1 MNKGDKIF
9 IAGHSGMVGS
19 AIKRRFT
26 KEGFV
31 NLIVRS
37 HKELDLI
44 KQNEVSQYFTKEKP
58 VYVFVAAATVGGIQ
72 ANNTYRGQFLY
83 ENLMIQSNIIH
94 AAHQNG
100 VKKLMFLG
108 SACIY
113 PRNSKQPIREEYLLS
128 GYLESTN
135 EPYAIAKI
143 AGIKMCENYFKQYG
157 DNNISVMPSN
167 LYGPNDNYDL
177 ETSHVLP
184 ALMRKFHEAK
194 INNEKSVEI
203 WGSGK
208 PKREFLHV
216 DDLADACIF
225 LMINLDADKLYSEN
239 ISHINIGCGEEVSI
253 NELAL
258 LIKDIVGFE
267 GELVFNANY
276 PDGMPR
282 KLLDV
287 TRLRK
292 MGWESKIKL
301 KEGLKSVYDWYMKN
315 IN

>member
-1 MNKGDKIF
+1 
-9 IAGHSGMVGS
+9 
-19 AIKRRFT
+19 
-26 KEGFV
+26 
-31 NLIVRS
+31 
-37 HKELDLI
+37 
-44 KQNEVSQYFTKEKP
+44 
-58 VYVFVAAATVGGIQ
+58 
-72 ANNTYRGQFLY
+72 
-83 ENLMIQSNIIH
+83 
-94 AAHQNG
+94 
-100 VKKLMFLG
+100 MFLG

-267 GELVFNANY
+267 GELVFNTNY

-282 KLLDV
+282 KLLNIDKINN
-287 TRLRK
+287 L
-292 MGWESKIKL
+292 GWKPKVS
-301 KEGLKSVYDWYMKN
+301 LKSGIERILESLN
-315 IN
+315 

>member
-1 MNKGDKIF
+1 MISQYF
-9 IAGHSGMVGS
+9 S
-19 AIKRRFT
+19 RFY
-26 KEGFV
+26 
-31 NLIVRS
+31 L
-37 HKELDLI
+37 
-44 KQNEVSQYFTKEKP
+44 VSQYFTKEKP

-216 DDLADACIF
+216 DDLANACLF
-225 LMINLDADKLYSEN
+225 
-239 ISHINIGCGEEVSI
+239 
-253 NELAL
+253 
-258 LIKDIVGFE
+258 
-267 GELVFNANY
+267 
-276 PDGMPR
+276 
-282 KLLDV
+282 
-287 TRLRK
+287 
-292 MGWESKIKL
+292 
-301 KEGLKSVYDWYMKN
+301 
-315 IN
+315 

>member
-19 AIKRRFT
+19 AIKRRLT
-26 KEGFV
+26 EEGFI

-37 HKELDLI
+37 HKELNLI

-72 ANNTYRGQFLY
+72 ANNTYRGQFIY
-83 ENLMIQSNIIH
+83 ENLMIQNNIIH

-157 DNNISVMPSN
+157 DNNISVMPCN

-194 INNEKSVEI
+194 TNNEKSVEI

-282 KLLDV
+282 KLLNIDKINN
-287 TRLRK
+287 L
-292 MGWESKIKL
+292 GWESSISL
-301 KEGLKSVYDWYMKN
+301 KDGIRDTYNWF
-315 IN
+315 INNYT

>member
-26 KEGFV
+26 EEGFI

-58 VYVFVAAATVGGIQ
+58 DYVFVAAATVGGIQ

-267 GELVFNANY
+267 GELVFNTNY

-282 KLLDV
+282 KLLNIDKINN
-287 TRLRK
+287 L
-292 MGWESKIKL
+292 GWESSISL
-301 KEGLKSVYDWYMKN
+301 KDGIRDTYNWF
-315 IN
+315 INNYT

>member
-19 AIKRRFT
+19 AIKRRLT

-267 GELVFNANY
+267 GELVFNTNY

-282 KLLDV
+282 KLLNIDKINN
-287 TRLRK
+287 L
-292 MGWESKIKL
+292 GWESSISL
-301 KEGLKSVYDWYMKN
+301 KDGIRDTYNWF
-315 IN
+315 INNYT

>member
-1 MNKGDKIF
+1 
-9 IAGHSGMVGS
+9 MVGS
-19 AIKRRFT
+19 AIKRRLT
-26 KEGFV
+26 EEGFI

-72 ANNTYRGQFLY
+72 ANNTYRGQFIY

-282 KLLDV
+282 KLLNIDKINN
-287 TRLRK
+287 L
-292 MGWESKIKL
+292 GWESSISL
-301 KEGLKSVYDWYMKN
+301 KDGIRDTYNWF
-315 IN
+315 INNYT

>member
-1 MNKGDKIF
+1 
-9 IAGHSGMVGS
+9 MVGS
-19 AIKRRFT
+19 AIKRRLT
-26 KEGFV
+26 EEGFI

-37 HKELDLI
+37 HKELNLI

-72 ANNTYRGQFLY
+72 ANNTYRGQFIY
-83 ENLMIQSNIIH
+83 ENLMIQNNIIH

-194 INNEKSVEI
+194 TNNEKSVEI

-282 KLLDV
+282 KLLNIDKINN
-287 TRLRK
+287 L
-292 MGWESKIKL
+292 GWESSISL
-301 KEGLKSVYDWYMKN
+301 KDGIRDTYNWF
-315 IN
+315 INNYT

>member
-1 MNKGDKIF
+1 
-9 IAGHSGMVGS
+9 MVGS

-26 KEGFV
+26 EEGFF

-94 AAHQNG
+94 AAHQND

-239 ISHINIGCGEEVSI
+239 ISHINIGSGEEVSI

-282 KLLDV
+282 KLLNIDKINN
-287 TRLRK
+287 L
-292 MGWESKIKL
+292 GWESSISL
-301 KEGLKSVYDWYMKN
+301 KDGIRDTYNWF
-315 IN
+315 INNYT

>member
-26 KEGFV
+26 EEGFI

-267 GELVFNANY
+267 GELVFNTNY

-282 KLLDV
+282 KLLNIDKINN
-287 TRLRK
+287 L
-292 MGWESKIKL
+292 GWESSISL
-301 KEGLKSVYDWYMKN
+301 KDGIRDTYNWF
-315 IN
+315 INNYT